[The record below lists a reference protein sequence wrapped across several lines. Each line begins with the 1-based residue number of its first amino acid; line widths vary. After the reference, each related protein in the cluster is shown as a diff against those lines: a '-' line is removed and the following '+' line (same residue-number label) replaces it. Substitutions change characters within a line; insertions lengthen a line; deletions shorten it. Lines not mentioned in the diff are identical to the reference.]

1 MGRRW
6 AHLLIWAFIAGSY
19 GLQNGRMDAGAIFWL
34 TLLAAGPM
42 ITIVH
47 EAAHAAV
54 AALAGFRVLS
64 VRIGRG
70 PETVGFR
77 LGHARWSLRR
87 YLSLGGETNFIPGP
101 DAPRGRRLAV
111 YAAGAVANLVLGV
124 AAFALAMTLDER
136 LGGPLWL
143 TALLMGL
150 SVSNLVTAAENLW
163 PTRDPGGPDSD
174 GAQILDLFRDRAP
187 GDAVATMDDEL
198 AFLVSI
204 YLLTEAGQFAEAAD
218 RLEAK
223 LQDWPND
230 PYLLSMLIHCASR
243 AAGDRAALARYDAAV
258 LAAPAGPPPPPT
270 LRESAWGLL
279 DANLAWS
286 TIKIGGDL
294 EFAEARSNAAMA
306 VNPDTPEVQG
316 TAGALKVVRGD
327 ALDGERLLLAALRKI
342 DSSTDR
348 ADFCAYVAK
357 ARRALGDETAAIEAE
372 RLRVHILTRGGDP
385 VPV

>member
-1 MGRRW
+1 VLDVREERAMGRRW

-47 EAAHAAV
+47 EAAHAAA

-70 PETVGFR
+70 PEIVGFR

-198 AFLVSI
+198 A
-204 YLLTEAGQFAEAAD
+204 
-218 RLEAK
+218 
-223 LQDWPND
+223 
-230 PYLLSMLIHCASR
+230 
-243 AAGDRAALARYDAAV
+243 
-258 LAAPAGPPPPPT
+258 APAGPPPPPT

-316 TAGALKVVRGD
+316 TAGGLKVVRGD

-342 DSSTDR
+342 DSSVDR

-357 ARRALGDETAAIEAE
+357 ARRALGDETAAADAE
-372 RLRVHILTRGGDP
+372 RLRVHILARGGDP
-385 VPV
+385 VPA